1 MNLAAPNAARIH
13 VCDFRSGCSLL
24 LEISRLDKE
33 ISGCKLAPAATSTKT
48 GCLDAPERLHRLIA
62 KLLVDTLA

>member
-33 ISGCKLAPAATSTKT
+33 ISGCKLAPAATSTKI
-48 GCLDAPERLHRLIA
+48 GCLDARPNGCT
-62 KLLVDTLA
+62 D